1 MSDARPRNAK
11 KQLRNR
17 ARCELMDRQSQQS
30 RSGSRRM
37 DRRRGEGGH
46 IDDEK
51 DVVTS

>member
-17 ARCELMDRQSQQS
+17 ARGELMDRQSQQS
-30 RSGSRRM
+30 RSVS
-37 DRRRGEGGH
+37 RRGEGGN
-46 IDDEK
+46 IDDGK